1 VILYRRSVTLL
12 PGYDDSGLARE
23 APELLDAPGFWPAH
37 LGSHL
42 VDPMDEV
49 AALFG
54 DDPEA
59 VEKTY
64 ARLTGHDTWPVFFFG
79 TGRDARLAV
88 VYRNFAEDEGVDYLL
103 IPDGADAVTFA
114 TDEGGQFGRGI
125 TWNELAALADRQPGD
140 RSRATVLLLLAPML
154 TTVEVPDDQARARLA
169 EALRT
174 VAVTGDAD
182 LIAARILHPDEDE
195 DEDEAQD
202 HDDAPRPGGPET
214 VADRLLAP

>member
-1 VILYRRSVTLL
+1 MTLL
-12 PGYDDSGLARE
+12 PGYDDSRLCRE
-23 APELLDAPGFWPAH
+23 SPELLDAPGFWPAH

-42 VDPMDEV
+42 METIDEA

-54 DDPEA
+54 DDPEV
-59 VEKTY
+59 VERTY
-64 ARLTGHDTWPVFFFG
+64 ARLTGHDSWPVFLFG

-103 IPDGADAVTFA
+103 IPDGADAITFA

-125 TWNELAALADRQPGD
+125 TWNELAALADRQPDD

-154 TTVEVPDDQARARLA
+154 TIVEVPDEQARHRLA
-169 EALRT
+169 RALRT

-182 LIAARILHPDEDE
+182 LIAARILHPDQDEDE
-195 DEDEAQD
+195 DED
-202 HDDAPRPGGPET
+202 HDGVVPRRTGPES
-214 VADRLLAP
+214 VVDRLLVP

>member
-1 VILYRRSVTLL
+1 MILYRRSVTLL
-12 PGYDDSGLARE
+12 PGYDDSGLSRE

-42 VDPMDEV
+42 MDSMDEV

-54 DDPEA
+54 DDPDA
-59 VEKTY
+59 VEHTY
-64 ARLTGHDTWPVFFFG
+64 ARMTGYDAWPVFTFD

-103 IPDGADAVTFA
+103 IPDGADAITFA

-125 TWNELAALADRQPGD
+125 TWNELAALADRQPGE

-174 VAVTGDAD
+174 VAVSGDAD
-182 LIAARILHPDEDE
+182 VIAGRILHPDEDDDYE
-195 DEDEAQD
+195 DDE
-202 HDDAPRPGGPET
+202 PRRAGPET
-214 VADRLLAP
+214 VVDRILAP